1 MSELVWRDGLDEAAQ
16 AAVRELAAAAAAE
29 DEVPPLS
36 EHVLLHLGPQ
46 EQPPAAHLLA
56 MDGATLVGV
65 AHLDLDPEAGGSA
78 ELTVH
83 PQHRR
88 AGLGTALA
96 REVSAR
102 VPVGRPLQLW
112 AHGDHPGAAALA
124 ARLGFRRVRELLQ
137 LRAQLG
143 EPPAVPPLPDGVRI
157 RAFRVGTDEAE
168 FLRVNNAAFSW
179 HPEQGG
185 WNLADVQL
193 REREEWFDPDGF
205 LLAVDSAD
213 RLLGYHWTK
222 VHPAAGSTGPLGEVY
237 VLGVDPG
244 ARGLHLGRV
253 LTLAGLRHLY
263 ERGLRTVLLYVE
275 ADNEAAVGL
284 YSALGFTRWNTD
296 VMYAR

>member
-1 MSELVWRDGLDEAAQ
+1 MDEAAQ

-46 EQPPAAHLLA
+46 DQPPAAHLLA

-102 VPVGRPLQLW
+102 VPVGRPLRLW

-185 WNLADVQL
+185 WSLADVQL

-222 VHPAAGSTGPLGEVY
+222 VHPDERIGEVY
-237 VLGVDPG
+237 VLGVDPE
-244 ARGLHLGRV
+244 ARGLRLGRT
-253 LTLAGLRHLY
+253 LTLAGLKHLY
-263 ERGLRTVLLYVE
+263 EHGLRTMMLYVE
-275 ADNEAAVGL
+275 SDNGAALRL
-284 YSALGFTRWNTD
+284 YSDLGFTRWHAD
-296 VMYAR
+296 IVYSR

>member
-1 MSELVWRDGLDEAAQ
+1 VSELVWRDGLDEAAQ

-46 EQPPAAHLLA
+46 DHPPAAHLLA

-83 PQHRR
+83 PRHRR
-88 AGLGTALA
+88 AGLGTVLA

-102 VPVGRPLQLW
+102 VPAGRPLQLW

-185 WNLADVQL
+185 WSLADVQL

-222 VHPAAGSTGPLGEVY
+222 VHPDERLGEVY
-237 VLGVDPG
+237 VLGVDPE
-244 ARGLHLGRV
+244 ARGLRLGRT
-253 LTLAGLRHLY
+253 LTLAGLKHLY
-263 ERGLRTVLLYVE
+263 ERGLRTMMLYVE
-275 ADNEAAVGL
+275 SDNGAALRL
-284 YSALGFTRWNTD
+284 YRDLGFTRWHAD
-296 VMYAR
+296 IVYSR